1 MTKIN
6 AIVREVTALTDRIS
20 EFQIAAADGSA
31 LPQWEAGA
39 HVLFDLPDGD
49 TRAYSLIS
57 FDPIP
62 EAPEEAPESY
72 RIAVQREPE
81 GKGGST
87 HMHGLKP
94 GAEITCAAPKNDFP
108 LTQDAPA
115 VLLAG
120 GIGITPMISMA
131 ATLKAA
137 GQAFAFHY
145 SGRSASLMAYRD
157 PLRAT
162 FGDALH
168 LHCDDDDSA
177 LNLDAV
183 IASAGGDA
191 HFYVCGPKGLIDA
204 VKAKAEA
211 AGIAPDHIHFE
222 LFDAPQEQQGD
233 SAFEVEVASSG
244 EVFTIPPGQSII
256 DVLEAGGVD
265 VMYDCQR
272 GDCGICQCDVISGT
286 PDHRDVVLSEAER
299 AAGNVMQ
306 ICVSRAKS
314 PRLVLDI

>member
-1 MTKIN
+1 MSKIN

-20 EFQIAAADGSA
+20 EFRIASADDA
-31 LPQWEAGA
+31 PLPGWEAGA

-49 TRAYSLIS
+49 TRAYSLIT
-57 FDPIP
+57 FDPVP
-62 EAPEEAPESY
+62 EAPQTY
-72 RIAVQREPE
+72 RIAVQREPD

-94 GAEITCAAPKNDFP
+94 GTKITCASPKNEFA
-108 LTQDAPA
+108 LTPGTPA

-131 ATLKAA
+131 STLKAA
-137 GQAFAFHY
+137 GQAFSFHY
-145 SGRSASLMAYRD
+145 SGRSAGLMAYRD
-157 PLRAT
+157 TLRDT
-162 FGDALH
+162 FGDALQ
-168 LHCDDDDSA
+168 LHCDDDTSA
-177 LNLDAV
+177 LDLDAV
-183 IASAGGDA
+183 ISAIGADA
-191 HFYVCGPKGLIDA
+191 HLYVCGPKGLIEA
-204 VKAKAEA
+204 IKTRAEA
-211 AGIAPDHIHFE
+211 AGIDPDRIHFE

-272 GDCGICQCDVISGT
+272 GDCGICQCDVLSGT

>member
-1 MTKIN
+1 MSKIN
-6 AIVREVTALTDRIS
+6 AIVREVTALTERIS
-20 EFQIAAADGSA
+20 EFRIAAADGAA
-31 LPQWEAGA
+31 LPVWEAGA
-39 HVLFDLPDGD
+39 HVLFDLTDGD
-49 TRAYSLIS
+49 TRAYSLIA
-57 FDPIP
+57 FEPIP
-62 EAPEEAPESY
+62 ELPEEY

-94 GAEITCAAPKNDFP
+94 GAKITCAAPKNDFP
-108 LTQDAPA
+108 LTPDAPA

-131 ATLKAA
+131 TCLKDA
-137 GQAFAFHY
+137 GQTFKFHY
-145 SGRSASLMAYRD
+145 SGRSARVMAYCEVLQD
-157 PLRAT
+157 A
-162 FGDALH
+162 FGDNLH
-168 LHCDDDDSA
+168 LHCDDDASS
-177 LNLDAV
+177 LNLNAV
-183 IASAGGDA
+183 IADLTPGA
-191 HFYVCGPKGLIDA
+191 HLYVCGPKGLIEA
-204 VKAKAEA
+204 TKAKAEA
-211 AGIAPDHIHFE
+211 AGIAAGRVHFE
-222 LFDAPQEQQGD
+222 LFDAPLEREGD
-233 SAFEVEVASSG
+233 SAFEVELASSG

-265 VMYDCQR
+265 VMYDCKR

-299 AAGNVMQ
+299 AAGNVIQ